1 MQVFGGAAEVLFL
14 AYGNKAAKLFEF
26 IHRCNPGINLCRL
39 WFVLGSIFHYIL
51 RRQQIHKLAALKRAS
66 DVGHEFVDRLAGG
79 MNMNRRKFITSTG
92 AAGLLAANGMTS
104 AAAPKVTLAKPVLMK
119 VGDQTAPTNETHLKY
134 LARYSVRNI
143 CGYPEIEGDRLYAT
157 VEELNRMVDLAG
169 KCGISID
176 CTAPPFL
183 ESSHIDKEKHP
194 AIMLAQSPERD
205 RDIEALQT
213 MIKNCAQAGIPSIKY
228 NMSILGV
235 VRTGRTPGRGDA
247 MYSTWKLSEAHP
259 NPPLTRAGHV
269 DADMFW
275 ERITYFLDRVI
286 PVANEYKIR
295 MACHPH
301 DPGMPPEGYQ
311 GVDRVLGTVDGLK
324 KFITIRESPY
334 HGLNFCQGTVSEM
347 LADPGTEIYDV
358 IRYFGSRNKIFNVHF
373 RNIRGHRNDFLEVYP
388 DEGDVNF
395 VKAIHVYKE
404 VGYPYML
411 MPDHVPV
418 APNDPNGLQSFAFCY
433 GYIRALIQSLDS
445 VY

>member
-1 MQVFGGAAEVLFL
+1 
-14 AYGNKAAKLFEF
+14 
-26 IHRCNPGINLCRL
+26 
-39 WFVLGSIFHYIL
+39 
-51 RRQQIHKLAALKRAS
+51 
-66 DVGHEFVDRLAGG
+66 
-79 MNMNRRKFITSTG
+79 MNRRKFITSTG
-92 AAGLLAANGMTS
+92 AVGLLAANRL
-104 AAAPKVTLAKPVLMK
+104 AEAAPKLVLAKPALMK

-235 VRTGRTPGRGDA
+235 VRSGRTPGRGDA
-247 MYSTWKLSEAHP
+247 TNSTWKLSEAHP
-259 NPPLTRAGHV
+259 ATPLTKAGHV

-286 PVANEYKIR
+286 PVANEYKVR
-295 MACHPH
+295 MACHPQ
-301 DPGMPPEGYQ
+301 DAGVPPEGDQ
-311 GVDRVLGTVDGLK
+311 GA
-324 KFITIRESPY
+324 E
-334 HGLNFCQGTVSEM
+334 
-347 LADPGTEIYDV
+347 
-358 IRYFGSRNKIFNVHF
+358 
-373 RNIRGHRNDFLEVYP
+373 
-388 DEGDVNF
+388 
-395 VKAIHVYKE
+395 
-404 VGYPYML
+404 
-411 MPDHVPV
+411 
-418 APNDPNGLQSFAFCY
+418 
-433 GYIRALIQSLDS
+433 RAA
-445 VY
+445 